1 MNEKEDMVR
10 VRDKHDDTCEED
22 IIVDVKRGVILC
34 GKQEVLCSRNLSR
47 ACSLL
52 CPLVCHD
59 DDEITFYCGCQAVTY
74 ECEVKE

>member
-1 MNEKEDMVR
+1 MKNDTHIHLRDEDPDCIV
-10 VRDKHDDTCEED
+10 
-22 IIVDVKRGVILC
+22 VDVKRGVILD
-34 GKQEVLCSRNLSR
+34 GKQEVLCSRDLSR

-59 DDEITFYCGCQAVTY
+59 DNEITFYCGGESVTY